1 MVAGAV
7 GVAFSALTVNAMAGV
22 TIVDPAGAAGHARF
36 VGNSFGF
43 ASSGSTSPTPP
54 NTQANVNI
62 GGSGGSGSTGGGLGN
77 AAGTASFGSALT
89 TVTVSANATEF
100 RVHISGV
107 GDLTPPA
114 GYVGLQISS
123 SLGFFET
130 ALSITGSGAM
140 PYTIT
145 KTGDM
150 ANGSLNVNWTLVP
163 DTGSTGVITPT
174 TATTGTLTAGRYLFD
189 EGGSAPEVTVTYN
202 FGNGP
207 AATQHRTFSGDFVI
221 TIGGGGA
228 SGVCCRG
235 ATCNT
240 SVTQAACLPSNE
252 AGAVF
257 VSTSTVC
264 NAAANPQAPCCY
276 ANYNKTGGIAV
287 NDIFAYLNDWFAGR
301 PAAVMGGN
309 GVSGQPTVANIF
321 DFLNAW
327 FAGGC

>member
-1 MVAGAV
+1 MIAGAV
-7 GVAFSALTVNAMAGV
+7 GAAVSVLSVPAMAGV
-22 TIVDPAGAAGHARF
+22 TIVDPAGAVGHAR
-36 VGNSFGF
+36 VIGNSFGF
-43 ASSGSTSPTPP
+43 ASTGSTSATPP

-77 AAGTASFGSALT
+77 SAGTVSYGSATT

-100 RVHISGV
+100 RVHIVGV

-123 SLGFFET
+123 SLSFFET
-130 ALSITGSGAM
+130 ALLITGTGAM

-145 KTGDM
+145 KTGDL
-150 ANGSLNVNWTLVP
+150 ANAALGVDWGLVA

-174 TATTGTLTAGRYLFD
+174 TATTGTLTAGRYVFD
-189 EGGSAPEVTVTYN
+189 EGGSSPTVNVTYN

-221 TIGGGGA
+221 TIGSVGG

-240 SVTQAACLPSNE
+240 SVAQAACLASNE

-257 VSTSTVC
+257 VSGSTVC
-264 NAAANPQAPCCY
+264 NAAGNTRTPCCH
-276 ANYNKTGGIAV
+276 ADYNKVGGLGV
-287 NDIFAYLNDWFAGR
+287 NDIFAFLNDWFAGR
-301 PAAVMGGN
+301 PAAVIGGN
-309 GVSGQPTVANIF
+309 GVSGTPTVTNIF

-327 FAGGC
+327 FAGC